1 MSVTQWVYNT
11 YSSDEKGLQ
20 ESKNFVFVWS
30 LFENQVKNTIGN
42 DFSISAFDSWV
53 QALEINQEQNG
64 ISIKEPST
72 ENYIERELIR
82 YINDAFNHFYQKYTK
97 DNAQFINYLYNQP
110 DNLTQKAK
118 TKFIDFVTSFDKKNI
133 RDKII
138 FLFHISKRIRNKF
151 FHGIKN
157 IGEIKSEQKEFE
169 KINGYLIAILS
180 LIEQY

>member
-20 ESKNFVFVWS
+20 ESRNFVFVWS
-30 LFENQVKNTIGN
+30 LFENQIKNFTGN
-42 DFSISAFDSWV
+42 LRTSSFDKWV
-53 QALEINQEQNG
+53 QTLEIKQEQNG

-72 ENYIERELIR
+72 ENYIENELIG
-82 YINDAFNHFYQKYTK
+82 YINKAFNHFYQKYTN
-97 DNAQFINYLYNQP
+97 DNKQFLNHLYNQT
-110 DNLTQKAK
+110 DDQTQDAK
-118 TKFIDFVTSFDKKNI
+118 TRFQDFLTSFDKKNI

-157 IGEIKSEQKEFE
+157 IDEITSEQKEFE